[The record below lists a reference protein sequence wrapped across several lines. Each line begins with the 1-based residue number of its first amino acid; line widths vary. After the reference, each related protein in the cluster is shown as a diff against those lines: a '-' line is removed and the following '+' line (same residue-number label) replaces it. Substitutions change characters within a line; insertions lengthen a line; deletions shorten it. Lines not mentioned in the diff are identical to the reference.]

1 MSLSGDD
8 ADKFEVSSNNLI
20 AFKTAPNYEVPTDAD
35 TNNVYKV
42 TLTATTDS
50 TSTSLNIEITVTNAV
65 EESDKPVLSTV
76 TFSTTSVDVSSESK
90 DIVVTLRVEDESGVD
105 NNQDFPGLYGNGF
118 SADSITGSRWTLK
131 SGDNKD
137 GIWESTITVPQ
148 GQASGEYYFYS
159 GPFKDVNGISHA
171 CYTNYSIELDL
182 SCGTRQF
189 LTVENIDN
197 SSSIY
202 YLYGGSDQSD
212 YLGCYGC
219 ANTASDSVCNSVG
232 TYGSNVSSSSIWN
245 TVGSYGSTVGTYSP
259 WNSVSTSPPE
269 FFNQDKTT
277 TYGKFTVNTATAN
290 RTTVTKLTNIIDYFN
305 NNSSDIAATRE
316 YACEQ
321 TQSAAA
327 INSLSSNKPNLNLS
341 NKVIF
346 D

>member
-1 MSLSGDD
+1 MKRFFMLAEKNRIDKKFGLTKREAVARFFSDKQMKPISDRRPSEYEAKPGTIYRPRPGSSMGKVRVVQRGAVKTEKAIREAMKQLFTMFED
-8 ADKFEVSSNNLI
+8 ANGIKTICYSNN
-20 AFKTAPNYEVPTDAD
+20 
-35 TNNVYKV
+35 
-42 TLTATTDS
+42 
-50 TSTSLNIEITVTNAV
+50 
-65 EESDKPVLSTV
+65 
-76 TFSTTSVDVSSESK
+76 
-90 DIVVTLRVEDESGVD
+90 
-105 NNQDFPGLYGNGF
+105 
-118 SADSITGSRWTLK
+118 
-131 SGDNKD
+131 
-137 GIWESTITVPQ
+137 
-148 GQASGEYYFYS
+148 S
-159 GPFKDVNGISHA
+159 GPTYGCAGDTGLESLLLEVI
-171 CYTNYSIELDL
+171 
-182 SCGTRQF
+182 
-189 LTVENIDN
+189 N
-197 SSSIY
+197 SPSSVSTY

-321 TQSAAA
+321 TQSASP
-327 INSLSSNKPNLNLS
+327 INSLSSDKPNLNLS